1 MTQMIIPGLRIAGA
15 LTVVACA
22 LVLGLEVVHRIIVS
36 RRFHLFGRAVRRVET
51 KAPVVALTF
60 DDGPYPD
67 SDHWREVLD
76 ILRQGSA
83 RATFFVVGELAEGL
97 PAVLEAMVAEGH
109 EVGNHTYTHRR
120 MVMKWPSTIRSEI
133 ERTDA
138 LIRRAGQRG
147 TIHFRPPFC
156 AKLVGLP
163 LYLLRT
169 GRQSI
174 LWDVEPEDV
183 VSETRPGPDEIA
195 RRAVEEARP
204 GSIVLLHVM
213 GNANRNTRAAL
224 PRIVAGLRERGFE
237 LVTVSELLASSS
249 ARSRAAVRAASLLAG
264 PSS

>member
-1 MTQMIIPGLRIAGA
+1 MTQMLIA
-15 LTVVACA
+15 VAGVGCA
-22 LVLGLEVVHRIIVS
+22 LVLGLAAVHRVIVS
-36 RRFHLFGRAVRRVET
+36 RRFQLFGGAVRRVET
-51 KAPVVALTF
+51 EAPVVALTF

-76 ILRQGSA
+76 TLRQGSA

-174 LWDVEPEDV
+174 LWDVEPEA
-183 VSETRPGPDEIA
+183 VSETLPEPDEIA
-195 RRAVEEARP
+195 RRAVEGVRP
-204 GSIVLLHVM
+204 GSIVLLHAM

-249 ARSRAAVRAASLLAG
+249 ADSRAAAVRVSSLLAG
-264 PSS
+264 PNP